1 MNRRLDTIN
10 ILGETVACA
19 SNLFKTLKDKTF
31 WQLPLFFLYKYF
43 LHKRTSFIDDL
54 QRISSTGTRLHLVP
68 MLNENSLL
76 NASIEQSLKKMLVVV
91 LNRLRKEP
99 NEQFD
104 VEPFLNLNF
113 TQMALSIALKLTYEH
128 MSAML

>member
-19 SNLFKTLKDKTF
+19 SNLFKTLEDKTF

-54 QRISSTGTRLHLVP
+54 QRICSTGTRLHLVP

>member
-19 SNLFKTLKDKTF
+19 SNLFKALEDKTF

-54 QRISSTGTRLHLVP
+54 QRICSTGTRLHLVP
-68 MLNENSLL
+68 MLKENSLL

-99 NEQFD
+99 NELFD

>member
-1 MNRRLDTIN
+1 
-10 ILGETVACA
+10 
-19 SNLFKTLKDKTF
+19 
-31 WQLPLFFLYKYF
+31 
-43 LHKRTSFIDDL
+43 
-54 QRISSTGTRLHLVP
+54 